1 LLEELLIDFEGTL
14 LLVSHDRAFMD
25 NVVTDVLAFEGDG
38 IVRSYV
44 GGYTD
49 WVRQG
54 GRLPPAPWE
63 LAEARKAQEKLAER
77 QTASTQPAKNDTD
90 KRRQKLSYKLQR
102 ELDTLPA
109 TIESLES
116 QIAGHE
122 TRMGAPDFYQQDS
135 ETVSAAIDAL
145 SETQAKL
152 DRAMERWME
161 LEAMAEGD
169 G

>member
-1 LLEELLIDFEGTL
+1 
-14 LLVSHDRAFMD
+14 
-25 NVVTDVLAFEGDG
+25 
-38 IVRSYV
+38 VRSYV

-77 QTASTQPAKNDTD
+77 QAASTQSTKSESD

-102 ELDTLPA
+102 ELDSLPA
-109 TIESLES
+109 TIESLEGK
-116 QIAGHE
+116 IATFE
-122 TRMGAPDFYQQDS
+122 AQMGEPDFYQQDS
-135 ETVSAAIDAL
+135 ETVTAAIEAL
-145 SETQAKL
+145 SATQAEL

-161 LEAMAEGD
+161 LEAMAEGE